1 MKNESRKRE
10 MKNELSKVVND
21 ITKSKAEV
29 SWKLEEEG
37 RVIEN
42 KKEIV
47 DIFNNYFIVLW
58 RN

>member
-1 MKNESRKRE
+1 